1 MKSYH
6 ILKTVVW
13 INALIAGIQ
22 VLENVL
28 RKLIKI
34 LTNVKT
40 AIIECIQRQD
50 IRIQPA
56 LRYKHGIPHLL

>member
-6 ILKTVVW
+6 ILKTVFW
-13 INALIAGIQ
+13 LNALIAGIQ

-34 LTNVKT
+34 LTNAKT

-50 IRIQPA
+50 TLI
-56 LRYKHGIPHLL
+56 LLH